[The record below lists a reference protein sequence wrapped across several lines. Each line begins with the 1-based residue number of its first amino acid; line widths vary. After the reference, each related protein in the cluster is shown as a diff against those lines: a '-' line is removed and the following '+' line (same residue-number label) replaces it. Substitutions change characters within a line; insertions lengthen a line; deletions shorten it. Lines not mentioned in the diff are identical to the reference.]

1 MSVALA
7 LTAFGLAASLGRLF
21 MAASIFSFTSMKA
34 RSVSVPKSNDRRMMP
49 EPSRVSL
56 RISLSPDTCMSCLL
70 SGATIVFS
78 SSRADEFSPLT
89 CTVICGMSMS
99 GSSDTGSEK

>member
-7 LTAFGLAASLGRLF
+7 LMAFGRVASRGRLF
-21 MAASIFSFTSMKA
+21 MAASIFSFTSMNA

-56 RISLSPDTCMSCLL
+56 RISSSPETWSRERRT
-70 SGATIVFS
+70 GATSVFS
-78 SSRADEFSPLT
+78 SSRADMLSPVT
-89 CTVICGMSMS
+89 WMVIWGMSMS
-99 GSSDTGSEK
+99 GSNDTGRAK